1 MARITVQNAVKKIG
15 NQFDL
20 VLVAAR
26 RARQIQSSGK
36 IPLVPKRNDKS
47 TVIALR
53 EIEQG
58 LITTHILDILDCQER
73 TDHTNKEGKEIKNI
87 NKNYF

>member
-26 RARQIQSSGK
+26 RARQIQSGGK
-36 IPLVPKRNDKS
+36 DPFVPKRNDKS

-58 LITTHILDILDCQER
+58 LINTKILDLLECQER
-73 TDHTNKEGKEIKNI
+73 TTQSNNEWKQIINI
-87 NKNYF
+87 NKDYT